1 MKLINGW
8 KRIGRFFAFLTD
20 RVYHAVS
27 AGPLGRLFGSYER
40 ADRYFHKT
48 ALVRAAHPPRRRYQ
62 TVTARGRIAAAMEK
76 SVLRRGAYGL
86 MQGFLRCSLRT
97 VGSFFLTSGIYSAL
111 ISLLVAVVW
120 QERAPNGFY
129 LFLAFA
135 VTLFGGMLLF
145 SDRSVGYAVYTGR
158 LTGTLLHDS
167 LGVSSDA
174 MREIPEIGKSMCAV
188 AVPLGMLF
196 GSITAFTGP
205 FYPFL
210 VLLLSVLMLVIL
222 TTPEAGILIALLSA
236 PFAGLL
242 PHAALWLALLVV
254 VSGLGYLGKLLRG
267 TRAFRMEIQDF
278 ALLLLLVGMLLTGV
292 SAAGGSAIRT
302 TALCAVLILC
312 YFPAVNILATPTWL
326 LRCRWGLL
334 FSATATALM
343 GIIQFVLSLITALQ
357 GTRGVS
363 MEALGGAVRAGF
375 SDNGMFAFFMVI
387 AFPFTLHAF
396 MRAKSA
402 AHRTTAGFSCVSVLA
417 ATVLT
422 WAQSAWLALLIEI
435 VVLALVCKK
444 QSFPYILIVAL
455 LLPIVLLVIPDAYRV
470 AFFAFLRSGN
480 MTEGGALAGKV
491 LFSGGEGFFGVGE
504 SVKHILFGFGVG
516 GLDRIGVLYGISGTG
531 NLSFWWTRFFEG
543 GLLGVLLPAIF
554 LFFLLQNCF
563 SILPHGPKT
572 QSAVAPASGIAMVT
586 GALLLFLFV
595 DAWQDPAAL
604 LLFFLLCAILTADAR
619 HRRILHVRPENI
631 VQNAAFAEI
640 EFRTGKIR
648 GKHKNATQEDVD
660 DESK

>member
-8 KRIGRFFAFLTD
+8 KRIGRFFTFLTD

-27 AGPLGRLFGSYER
+27 AGPLGRLFGGYER

-62 TVTARGRIAAAMEK
+62 TVTTRGRIAAAMEK

-135 VTLFGGMLLF
+135 VALFGGILLF

-158 LTGTLLHDS
+158 LTGALLHNS

-174 MREIPEIGKSMCAV
+174 MREIPENGRSLYAV

-205 FYPFL
+205 LYPFL
-210 VLLLSVLMLVIL
+210 VLLLLVLLLVIL
-222 TTPEAGILIALLSA
+222 TTPEAGILIALLAA

-242 PHAALWLALLVV
+242 PYAALWLALLVV

-302 TALCAVLILC
+302 VALSAVLILC

-343 GIIQFVLSLITALQ
+343 GIIQFVLSLIAALQ

-363 MEALGGAVRAGF
+363 MEALGAAVRAGF
-375 SDNGMFAFFMVI
+375 SANGAFAFFMVI

-402 AHRTTAGFSCVSVLA
+402 AHRATAGFSCVSVLA

-435 VVLALVCKK
+435 IVLALICKK
-444 QSFPYILIVAL
+444 QSFPYILILAL
-455 LLPIVLLVIPDAYRV
+455 LLPVALLIIPVAYRAAV
-470 AFFAFLRSGN
+470 FAFLSNGN
-480 MTEGGALAGKV
+480 MTAGGTLAGKL
-491 LFSGGEGFFGVGE
+491 LFSGGEGFFGAGA

-516 GLDRIGVLYGISGTG
+516 GLERIGVLYGISQTG
-531 NLSFWWTRFFEG
+531 NLSFWWMRFFEG
-543 GLLGVLLPAIF
+543 GLLGVLLPVIF

-563 SILPHGPKT
+563 SVLPHGPKT

-586 GALLLFLFV
+586 GALLLFLFADV
-595 DAWQDPAAL
+595 WQDPAAL

-619 HRRILHVRPENI
+619 HRRILHVRPEDT

-640 EFRTGKIR
+640 EFRMGKIR
-648 GKHKNATQEDVD
+648 GKHKNASMEDVA